1 MRAAIAWLTVA
12 AANAQQASVARV
24 PTQGS
29 FGAELQ
35 ARDQAYLD
43 LSYVRTKKRKVL
55 LHGTVDEQT
64 QQALKTYGTTL
75 KSDQLAAHS
84 HNKFA
89 IPITTDGTDPCP
101 PNVTRHFTVKPWFWD
116 NAWHFWN
123 DLTALGHRLAE
134 ASHRHERLALDVF
147 PDIPNDRIKLIDLI
161 LKPAFAGG
169 IRGAST
175 LFSSSETC
183 LHLHWAVGPRVIGPV
198 DGGGFSG
205 ERRAAADFWRH
216 KLLED
221 GSIKDEDRD
230 SDNYKPSVIFVG
242 RSCAGRGAAR
252 CIRNDGLANLKKAFE
267 NRGWRVD
274 ANCCAWS
281 DARKTLRS
289 FAGADI
295 VLGPHG
301 AGLANALLARRGL
314 VLVEVHGDF
323 GAELDLFRKV
333 ADGRAGGYVSV
344 KGRFSGLGGM
354 RFTPEDAS
362 QIAACAVNV
371 WLDGRNARVANATV
385 TTSSGTLAACG
396 RVGPDPSS
404 PKLFVGSRKRLGS
417 GGALIEGAAV
427 VGHDVDCS
435 SPGKPAPNKYV
446 CPEAVDRTV
455 QGRPGVPGPPQQ
467 PGRRRPPG

>member
-1 MRAAIAWLTVA
+1 
-12 AANAQQASVARV
+12 
-24 PTQGS
+24 
-29 FGAELQ
+29 
-35 ARDQAYLD
+35 
-43 LSYVRTKKRKVL
+43 VRTKKRKVL
-55 LHGTVDEQT
+55 LHGTLDDET

-89 IPITTDGTDPCP
+89 IPIATDGADPCP

-205 ERRAAADFWRH
+205 ERRAAADFWRRH
-216 KLLED
+216 LLED
-221 GSIKDEDRD
+221 GSIVDEDRD
-230 SDNYKPSVIFVG
+230 REDYEPSVIFVG

-252 CIRNDGLANLKKAFE
+252 CIRTDGLAMLKKAFE

-281 DARKTLRS
+281 DAKKTLRS
-289 FAGADI
+289 FAGADV

-314 VLVEVHGDF
+314 VLVEIHGDF

-344 KGRFSGLGGM
+344 KGRFSGAGGM
-354 RFTPEDAS
+354 TFTAGDAAA
-362 QIAACAVNV
+362 IASCAVNV

-385 TTSSGTLAACG
+385 TTSPATLEACG
-396 RVGPDPSS
+396 RVGPDPAS

-455 QGRPGVPGPPQQ
+455 QGTPGVPGPPQVRR
-467 PGRRRPPG
+467 PGRPG

>member
-1 MRAAIAWLTVA
+1 MA
-12 AANAQQASVARV
+12 AAS
-24 PTQGS
+24 S
-29 FGAELQ
+29 
-35 ARDQAYLD
+35 
-43 LSYVRTKKRKVL
+43 
-55 LHGTVDEQT
+55 
-64 QQALKTYGTTL
+64 
-75 KSDQLAAHS
+75 
-84 HNKFA
+84 
-89 IPITTDGTDPCP
+89 
-101 PNVTRHFTVKPWFWD
+101 
-116 NAWHFWN
+116 
-123 DLTALGHRLAE
+123 
-134 ASHRHERLALDVF
+134 RHERLALDVF

-161 LKPAFAGG
+161 LKPAFSGG

-198 DGGGFSG
+198 DGGGFSE
-205 ERRAAADFWRH
+205 ERRASSDFWRQ

-221 GSIKDEDRD
+221 GSITDEDRD
-230 SDNYKPSVIFVG
+230 REDYKPSVIFVG

-252 CIRNDGLANLKKAFE
+252 CIRNDGLTMLKKAFE
-267 NRGWRVD
+267 GRGWRVD

-281 DARKTLRS
+281 DAKRTLRS
-289 FAGADI
+289 FAGADV

-344 KGRFSGLGGM
+344 RGRFSGGGGM
-354 RFTPEDAS
+354 TFTAGDAS
-362 QIAACAVNV
+362 SIASCAVNV

-385 TTSSGTLAACG
+385 TTSSTTLEACG
-396 RVGPDPSS
+396 RVGPDPAS
-404 PKLFVGSRKRLGS
+404 PRLFVGSRKRLGS

-455 QGRPGVPGPPQQ
+455 QGRPGVPGPPQVRR
-467 PGRRRPPG
+467 PGRPG

>member
-1 MRAAIAWLTVA
+1 MPSR
-12 AANAQQASVARV
+12 RR
-24 PTQGS
+24 
-29 FGAELQ
+29 
-35 ARDQAYLD
+35 RD
-43 LSYVRTKKRKVL
+43 SYAPRR
-55 LHGTVDEQT
+55 
-64 QQALKTYGTTL
+64 
-75 KSDQLAAHS
+75 
-84 HNKFA
+84 
-89 IPITTDGTDPCP
+89 
-101 PNVTRHFTVKPWFWD
+101 
-116 NAWHFWN
+116 HFWN
-123 DLTALGHRLAE
+123 DLTALGHRLAV
-134 ASHRHERLALDVF
+134 ASSRHERLALDVF

-198 DGGGFSG
+198 DGGGFSE
-205 ERRAAADFWRH
+205 ERRASSDFWRH

-221 GSIKDEDRD
+221 GSITDEDRD
-230 SDNYKPSVIFVG
+230 REGYKPSVIFVG

-252 CIRNDGLANLKKAFE
+252 CIRNDGLAMLKKAFE
-267 NRGWRVD
+267 GRGWRVD

-281 DARKTLRS
+281 DAKKTLRS

-344 KGRFSGLGGM
+344 RGRFSGGGGM
-354 RFTPEDAS
+354 TFSAGDAS
-362 QIAACAVNV
+362 NIAACAVNV
-371 WLDGRNARVANATV
+371 WLDGRKARVANATV
-385 TTSSGTLAACG
+385 TTSPETLEACG

-467 PGRRRPPG
+467 PGRRRPG

>member
-1 MRAAIAWLTVA
+1 MAVA
-12 AANAQQASVARV
+12 S
-24 PTQGS
+24 S
-29 FGAELQ
+29 
-35 ARDQAYLD
+35 
-43 LSYVRTKKRKVL
+43 
-55 LHGTVDEQT
+55 
-64 QQALKTYGTTL
+64 
-75 KSDQLAAHS
+75 
-84 HNKFA
+84 
-89 IPITTDGTDPCP
+89 
-101 PNVTRHFTVKPWFWD
+101 
-116 NAWHFWN
+116 
-123 DLTALGHRLAE
+123 
-134 ASHRHERLALDVF
+134 RHERLALDVF

-216 KLLED
+216 KLLGD

-230 SDNYKPSVIFVG
+230 REDYKPSVIFVG

-252 CIRNDGLANLKKAFE
+252 CIRNDGLAMLKKAFE
-267 NRGWRVD
+267 GRGWRVD

-281 DARKTLRS
+281 DAKKTLKS

-314 VLVEVHGDF
+314 VLVEIHGDF

-344 KGRFSGLGGM
+344 KGRFSGAGGM
-354 RFTPEDAS
+354 TFSAEDAS
-362 QIAACAVNV
+362 SIASCAVNV

-385 TTSSGTLAACG
+385 TTSPETLQACG

-455 QGRPGVPGPPQQ
+455 QGRPGVPGPPQVRR
-467 PGRRRPPG
+467 PGRPG

>member
-1 MRAAIAWLTVA
+1 MRATIALLTVA
-12 AANAQQASVARV
+12 ATNAQQASVARV

-55 LHGTVDEQT
+55 LHGVLDEKSQE
-64 QQALKTYGTTL
+64 ALKTYGTTL

-89 IPITTDGTDPCP
+89 IPIATDGTDPCP
-101 PNVTRHFTVKPWFWD
+101 VNVTRHFTVKPWFWD

-123 DLTALGHRLAE
+123 DLTALGHRLSE
-134 ASHRHERLALDVF
+134 ASSRHERLALDVF

-198 DGGGFSG
+198 DGGGFSE
-205 ERRAAADFWRH
+205 ERRASSDFWRH

-230 SDNYKPSVIFVG
+230 REDYKPSVIFVG

-252 CIRNDGLANLKKAFE
+252 CIRTDGLAMLKKAFE
-267 NRGWRVD
+267 NQNWRVD

-281 DARKTLRS
+281 DAKKTLRS

-344 KGRFSGLGGM
+344 KGRFSGAGGM
-354 RFTPEDAS
+354 TFTAEDAS

-385 TTSSGTLAACG
+385 TTSSETLQACG

-467 PGRRRPPG
+467 PGRRRPG

>member
-1 MRAAIAWLTVA
+1 MRTTIALLTIAATK
-12 AANAQQASVARV
+12 AQQASVARV

-35 ARDQAYLD
+35 ARGDTYLD
-43 LSYVRTKKRKVL
+43 LHYVRTKKRRVI
-55 LHGTVDEQT
+55 LHGVLDDQT
-64 QQALKTYGTTL
+64 QQALKTYGSTL

-89 IPITTDGTDPCP
+89 IPIATDGTEPCP
-101 PNVTRHFTVKPWFWD
+101 PNVTRHFSVKPWFWD

-123 DLTALGHRLAE
+123 DLTALGHRLAA
-134 ASHRHERLALDVF
+134 ASSRNERLALDVF

-198 DGGGFSG
+198 DGGGFSS
-205 ERRAAADFWRH
+205 ERRASSDFWRH

-221 GSIKDEDRD
+221 GSIMDEDRD
-230 SDNYKPSVIFVG
+230 REDYKPSVIFVG

-252 CIRNDGLANLKKAFE
+252 CIRNDGLAMLKKAFE
-267 NRGWRVD
+267 GRGWRVD
-274 ANCCAWS
+274 AHCCAWS
-281 DARKTLRS
+281 DAKRTLRS
-289 FAGADI
+289 FAGADV

-314 VLVEVHGDF
+314 VLVEIHGDF

-344 KGRFSGLGGM
+344 KGRFSGGGGM
-354 RFTPEDAS
+354 TFTAGDAS
-362 QIAACAVNV
+362 SIASCAVNV

-385 TTSSGTLAACG
+385 TTSSTTLEACG

-404 PKLFVGSRKRLGS
+404 PKLFVGSRKRLGG

-455 QGRPGVPGPPQQ
+455 QGRPGVPGPPQVRR
-467 PGRRRPPG
+467 PGRPG